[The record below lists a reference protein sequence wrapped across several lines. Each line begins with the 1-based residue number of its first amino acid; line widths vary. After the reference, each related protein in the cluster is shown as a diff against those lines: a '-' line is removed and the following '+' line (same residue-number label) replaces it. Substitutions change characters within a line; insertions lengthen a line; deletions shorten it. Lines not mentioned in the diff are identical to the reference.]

1 MTDSTSTESFET
13 KIRQCLSSG
22 NLSEAQAIAYQWL
35 RHYSDSLPANPSR
48 ADFLCPQLWLALA
61 DVVERT
67 SDYYLTESLWQIL
80 EQIPL
85 NTPPLESLPLLGI
98 PILNRADLLSK
109 LLDSL
114 DVRID
119 TLAIVDNSTITA
131 GQPTSSRQSLSSQT
145 SVPRFLEALQQLG
158 HPLIGEIHV
167 ARPFCNLGVAASWN
181 HILRSFPDAPIA
193 LIANNDVVFA
203 PGVLR
208 QALAKLNASRA
219 QFMSL
224 FQPPHGFSAFFLTTQ
239 CWDRIGLFD
248 DNFINAYFE
257 DLEFRDRLR
266 AHPDVEQIR
275 ADFAYQA
282 MAELN
287 SNYSATIQSDPRLAA
302 MNQCSYA
309 LNKLWYLSPRRLAHD
324 RRGAWR
330 RLWLSQWS
338 EP

>member
-1 MTDSTSTESFET
+1 M
-13 KIRQCLSSG
+13 
-22 NLSEAQAIAYQWL
+22 
-35 RHYSDSLPANPSR
+35 
-48 ADFLCPQLWLALA
+48 
-61 DVVERT
+61 VERT
-67 SDYYLTESLWQIL
+67 SDHYLTELLWQIL

-85 NTPPLESLPLLGI
+85 HTRPLESLPLLGI
-98 PILNRADLLSK
+98 PILNRADLLAK

-114 DVRID
+114 DVHVD
-119 TLAIVDNSTITA
+119 TLAIVDNSTISA
-131 GQPTSSRQSLSSQT
+131 WQPTASQHSSGSQN

-158 HPLIGEIHV
+158 HPLIGEIRV
-167 ARPFCNLGVAASWN
+167 ARPFSNLGVAASWN
-181 HILRSFPDAPIA
+181 HILRSFADAPLA

-208 QALAKLNASRA
+208 QGLEKLNASRA
-219 QFMSL
+219 QFMAL
-224 FQPPHGFSAFFLTTQ
+224 FEPPNSFSAFFLTSL

-282 MAELN
+282 MAQLN
-287 SNYSATIQSDPRLAA
+287 GNHSATIQSDPRLAA

-324 RRGAWR
+324 RRGVWR

-338 EP
+338 PP